1 MTASRF
7 AQTFAEEKE
16 KEKMFKIKIAT
27 KHWKWTR
34 SSGYFKDNLKDE
46 R

>member
-16 KEKMFKIKIAT
+16 KEKMFKIKQQQNIESEQEAVDISKT
-27 KHWKWTR
+27 I
-34 SSGYFKDNLKDE
+34 
-46 R
+46 